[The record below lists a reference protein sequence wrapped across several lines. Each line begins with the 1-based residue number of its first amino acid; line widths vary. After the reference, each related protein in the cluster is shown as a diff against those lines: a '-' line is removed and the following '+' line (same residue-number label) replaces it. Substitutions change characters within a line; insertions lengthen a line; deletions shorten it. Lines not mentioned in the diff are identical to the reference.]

1 MQNVKTINRL
11 AQIVGKHPIH
21 IKMFSLQYTKQI
33 ETVDE
38 DSFKKDVAVYDN
50 ESPKPFVKW
59 VGGKRQLAKQ
69 FREMNLYPPEE
80 FDPST
85 GTYFE
90 PFVGGGAMFFD
101 LLPQKAVLSDLNSEL
116 ITTYNVIKNDVK
128 KLIKKLKVHKK
139 KNTKEYFLEVRAW
152 DLKKLSDVDVAARFI
167 YLNKTCFNGMY
178 RVNKSGGF
186 NVPYG
191 DSKNPPIC
199 DEENLM
205 KVHKKLQ
212 NIEVLNED
220 YKKVLGKA
228 KKGDFVY
235 FDPPYYPVNAT
246 SSFTSYTKEGFL
258 EEQQIELK
266 DTFMKLHKKGCFV
279 MLSNSNTPFINDLY
293 FGLDKKVKIN
303 QVFAGRAINSKGDK
317 RGKVKEVVVVNY
329 GKI

>member
-11 AQIVGKHPIH
+11 AEITGKHPIH
-21 IKMFSLQYTKQI
+21 IKMFFLQYAKKT
-33 ETVDE
+33 ETIDE
-38 DSFKKDVAVYDN
+38 ASFERDIIVYYK

-69 FREMNLYPPEE
+69 FREMNLYPPDE
-80 FDPST
+80 FDPKT

-116 ITTYNVIKNDVK
+116 ITTYNVIKNDVE
-128 KLIKKLKVHKK
+128 KLIGKLKEHKK
-139 KNTKEYFLEVRAW
+139 KNTKEHFLEVRAW
-152 DLKKLSDVDVAARFI
+152 DLKKLSDVNIAARFI
-167 YLNKTCFNGMY
+167 FLNRTCFNGMY

-191 DSKNPPIC
+191 ANKNPLIC
-199 DEENLM
+199 DEDNLM

-212 NIEVLNED
+212 NIEILNED

-235 FDPPYYPVNAT
+235 FDPPYYPVNVT
-246 SSFTSYTKEGFL
+246 SSFTSYTKEGFF
-258 EEQQIELK
+258 EKEQIELK
-266 DTFMKLHKKGCFV
+266 DAFMKLHKKGCFV
-279 MLSNSNTPFINDLY
+279 KLSNSNTPFINELY
-293 FGLDKKVKIN
+293 SGLDKNVKIN
-303 QVFAGRAINSKGDK
+303 QVFAGRAINSKGNK

-329 GKI
+329 

>member
-11 AQIVGKHPIH
+11 AHITGKHPIH
-21 IKMFSLQYTKQI
+21 IKMFSLQYTKKA

-38 DSFKKDVAVYDN
+38 VSFGKDIDAYYK

-69 FREMNLYPPEE
+69 FREMDLYPPEA
-80 FDPST
+80 FDPKT

-116 ITTYNVIKNDVK
+116 ITTYNVIKTDVK
-128 KLIKKLKVHKK
+128 KLIGKLKEHKK
-139 KNTKEYFLEVRAW
+139 NNTKEYFLKVRAW
-152 DLKKLSDVDVAARFI
+152 DLKKLSAVDVAARFI
-167 YLNKTCFNGMY
+167 FLNRTCFNGMY

-191 DSKNPPIC
+191 AQKNPLIC
-199 DEENLM
+199 DEDNLM

-258 EEQQIELK
+258 EKQQIELK
-266 DTFMKLHKKGCFV
+266 DAFMELHRKGCFV
-279 MLSNSNTPFINDLY
+279 MLSNSNTPFINKLYSDL
-293 FGLDKKVKIN
+293 DEKVTIN

-317 RGKVKEVVVVNY
+317 RGKVKEVVVTNY
-329 GKI
+329 